1 MFSNGKRSS
10 PTQRAPPPAQRAPN
24 QTPSSPSLVST
35 MAEGFAFGTGSS
47 IAREV
52 VSSVLTLSTSAPQPN
67 NNDNDKDTLCKNILE
82 KLQFCFEKDVNCDS
96 IFEKYQKL
104 CIE

>member
-10 PTQRAPPPAQRAPN
+10 PTQRTPPPAQRAPK
-24 QTPSSPSLVST
+24 QTTPSPSLVST
-35 MAEGFAFGTGSS
+35 MAEGFAFGTGTS
-47 IAREV
+47 IAREA
-52 VSSVLTLSTSAPQPN
+52 VSSVLHSSMSAPQPN
-67 NNDNDKDTLCKNILE
+67 NNDNDKETLCKNILE